1 MIDFLARLFD
11 TSGFMPH
18 GHCYLWDPSILWL
31 HVVANTATALAYFAI
46 PVMLVYFVW
55 KRRDVPFHWMFVL
68 FSIFI
73 LACGT
78 GHIFEIIEVWT
89 PTYRI
94 SGIVAAITALGSVAT
109 AFALAPLVPQAL
121 ALRSPRVIEAAYA
134 SLQTEVAERSRVEA
148 ELRELNATLEQRVAE
163 RAAAAEEANR
173 AKSAFLANMS
183 HEIRTPMTAILGFA
197 DVLLEDGHQQ
207 TESLDRKNSLQTI
220 KRQGE
225 YLLEILNGILDLS
238 RIESGHVEIE
248 RVRVAP
254 LEIIAEVAALM
265 RVRAVAKRLPVI
277 VSFGGRIP
285 DSALTDP
292 VSLRQI
298 LINLVA
304 NAIKF
309 TDTGRVEL
317 HTRFHEEGA
326 QSRLEIEVRDTGIGI
341 TPEQRARLFRPFAQG
356 NASVTRR
363 YGGTGLGLAISQ
375 RLAQLLGGRV
385 EVESEPGRGSI
396 FRLVLPIEL
405 LPDSAFVENPAQAIE
420 LEQRREAAVAAPTPQ
435 YACRVLLA
443 EDGRDNRLLITH
455 LLERLGATVCAVE
468 DGQQAVDAALAA
480 QDTDAEFDLV
490 LMDMQMPV
498 LDGYEATRALRR
510 AGYAGAIVAITA
522 HAMSRD
528 REQCIEAG
536 CADFLTKPVERERLA
551 DVVAAHARKPDGAR

>member
-1 MIDFLARLFD
+1 MIDFLSRMFD

-31 HVVANTATALAYFAI
+31 HVVSNTATALAYFAI
-46 PVMLVYFVW
+46 PMMMVYFVW

-68 FSIFI
+68 YSVFI
-73 LACGT
+73 VACGT
-78 GHIFEIIEVWT
+78 GHVFEIIEVWT

-94 SGIVAAITALGSVAT
+94 SGVVAAITALGSVAT
-109 AFALAPLVPQAL
+109 AIALAPLVPQAL
-121 ALRSPRVIEAAYA
+121 ALRSPKLIEEAYA
-134 SLQTEVAERSRVEA
+134 SLQTEMAERLRAEA
-148 ELRELNATLEQRVAE
+148 ELRDLNATHGQREAA
-163 RAAAAEEANR
+163 RTAAAEEANQ

-197 DVLLEDGHQQ
+197 DVLLEDGDAGG
-207 TESLDRKNSLQTI
+207 EPVDRKSSLQTI

-225 YLLEILNGILDLS
+225 HLLEILNGILDLS
-238 RIESGHVEIE
+238 RIESGHVELE

-265 RVRAVAKRLPVI
+265 RVRAVAKRLPVLT
-277 VSFGGRIP
+277 SFAGRVP
-285 DSALTDP
+285 EALLTDP

-309 TDTGRVEL
+309 TDAGQVEL
-317 HTRFHEEGA
+317 HTRFREAGA
-326 QSRLEIEVRDTGIGI
+326 DSQLEIEMRDTGIGI
-341 TPEQRARLFRPFAQG
+341 TPEQRERLFRPFAQG

-375 RLAQLLGGRV
+375 RLAHLLGGRV

-396 FRLVLPIEL
+396 FRLVLPTGA
-405 LPDSAFVENPAQAIE
+405 LPDARFIEDPARAIE
-420 LEQRREAAVAAPTPQ
+420 LAERQVAVAAEPSQQ

-455 LLERLGATVCAVE
+455 LLERLGATVHAVE
-468 DGQQAVDAALAA
+468 DGEHAVESALAA
-480 QDTDAEFDLV
+480 QGTEAEFDLV

-510 AGYAGAIVAITA
+510 AGYEGTIVAITA

-528 REQCIEAG
+528 RERCLEAG
-536 CADFLTKPVERERLA
+536 CTDFLTKPIERERLVE
-551 DVVAAHARKPDGAR
+551 VVATHSRKPDGAR

>member
-1 MIDFLARLFD
+1 
-11 TSGFMPH
+11 MPH
-18 GHCYLWDPSILWL
+18 GHCYLWDPTILWL
-31 HVVANTATALAYFAI
+31 HVVSNTATALAYFAI
-46 PVMLVYFVW
+46 PVMMVYFVW
-55 KRRDVPFHWMFVL
+55 KRRDVPFHWMFLL
-68 FSIFI
+68 FSVFI

-94 SGIVAAITALGSVAT
+94 SGVVAAITALGSIAT
-109 AFALAPLVPQAL
+109 AVALAPLVPQAL
-121 ALRSPRVIEAAYA
+121 ALKSPRLIEAAYA

-163 RAAAAEEANR
+163 RTAAAEEANQ

-197 DVLLEDGHQQ
+197 DVLLEDGEPQAP
-207 TESLDRKNSLQTI
+207 TLDRKNSLHTI

-225 YLLEILNGILDLS
+225 HLLEILNGILDLS

-248 RVRVAP
+248 LVRVAP

-265 RVRAVAKRLPVI
+265 RVRALAKRLPV
-277 VSFGGRIP
+277 VTSFGGRIP
-285 DSALTDP
+285 GALLLDS
-292 VSLRQI
+292 VSVRQI

-309 TDTGRVEL
+309 TEAGQVEL
-317 HTRFHEEGA
+317 HTAFHGA
-326 QSRLEIEVRDTGIGI
+326 GAESRLEIEVRDTGIGI

-375 RLAQLLGGRV
+375 RLAHLLGGRV

-396 FRLVLPIEL
+396 FRLVLPTEL
-405 LPDSAFVENPAQAIE
+405 PPGTSWIENPALAIE
-420 LEQRREAAVAAPTPQ
+420 REERREAAAAAPTPQ

-443 EDGRDNRLLITH
+443 EDGRDNRLLISH
-455 LLERLGATVCAVE
+455 LLERLGASVCAVE
-468 DGQQAVDAALAA
+468 DGQHAVDTALAA
-480 QDTDAEFDLV
+480 QGTDEEFDLV

-528 REQCIEAG
+528 RERCIEAG
-536 CADFLTKPVERERLA
+536 CTDFLTKPVERDRLA
-551 DVVAAHARKPDGAR
+551 EVVAAHSRKPGGVS

>member
-1 MIDFLARLFD
+1 MIDFLSRLFD

-31 HVVANTATALAYFAI
+31 HVVSNTATALAYFAI
-46 PVMLVYFVW
+46 PTMMVYFVW
-55 KRRDVPFHWMFVL
+55 KRRDIPFHWMFVL
-68 FSIFI
+68 YSVFI

-78 GHIFEIIEVWT
+78 GHVFEIIEVWT

-121 ALRSPRVIEAAYA
+121 ALKSPKVIEAAYA
-134 SLQTEVAERSRVEA
+134 SLQTEMAERLRAES
-148 ELRELNATLEQRVAE
+148 ELRELNATLEQRVAD
-163 RAAAAEEANR
+163 RTAAAEEANR

-197 DVLLEDGHQQ
+197 DVLLEDG
-207 TESLDRKNSLQTI
+207 ESSALDRQSSLLTI

-225 YLLEILNGILDLS
+225 HLLEILNGILDLS
-238 RIESGHVEIE
+238 RIESGHVEVE
-248 RVRVAP
+248 SVRVAP
-254 LEIIAEVAALM
+254 LEILSEVAELM
-265 RVRAVAKRLPVI
+265 RVRALAKRLPV
-277 VSFGGRIP
+277 VTTFAGRIP
-285 DSALTDP
+285 EAVLTDP

-309 TDTGRVEL
+309 TEAGQVEL
-317 HTRFHEEGA
+317 HTRFCESGA
-326 QSRLEIEVRDTGIGI
+326 DSRLEIEVRDTGLGI
-341 TPEQRARLFRPFAQG
+341 TPEQRERLFRPFAQG

-375 RLAQLLGGRV
+375 RLAHLLGGRV
-385 EVESEPGRGSI
+385 EVESEPGRGSV
-396 FRLVLPIEL
+396 FRLVLPTRA
-405 LPDSAFVENPAQAIE
+405 LPDARFVEDPARAIE
-420 LEQRREAAVAAPTPQ
+420 LADRETAAAPAQPAPQ

-443 EDGRDNRLLITH
+443 EDGRDNRRLISH
-455 LLERLGATVCAVE
+455 LLERLGARVHAVE
-468 DGQQAVDAALAA
+468 DGQNAVDSALAA
-480 QDTDAEFDLV
+480 QGTDQEFDLV

-510 AGYAGAIVAITA
+510 AGYEGAIVAITA

-528 REQCIEAG
+528 RERCLEAG
-536 CADFLTKPVERERLA
+536 CTDFLTKPVQRERLA
-551 DVVAAHARKPDGAR
+551 EVVAMHAKPD